1 MKWMRERK
9 WYLKTMAVGFIG
21 SFFLLFLFYRQA
33 ALCFLGAVLGSVCYV
48 RYRIKVQKEQEKWQL
63 MVEFKEA
70 MDSMVSAL
78 AAGYSMENAI
88 TEAYRDMK
96 LLHSEDTRMICD
108 GKKKR
113 REFGKSDEAD
123 GTEYQREDGD
133 TERNSN
139 DDCRKKDGS

>member
-88 TEAYRDMK
+88 TEACK
-96 LLHSEDTRMICD
+96 GLAE
-108 GKKKR
+108 K
-113 REFGKSDEAD
+113 
-123 GTEYQREDGD
+123 
-133 TERNSN
+133 
-139 DDCRKKDGS
+139 

>member
-70 MDSMVSAL
+70 MDSMVSASRYEV
-78 AAGYSMENAI
+78 AAFGGY
-88 TEAYRDMK
+88 
-96 LLHSEDTRMICD
+96 ED
-108 GKKKR
+108 
-113 REFGKSDEAD
+113 DERTLGHTAKNFSTSAT
-123 GTEYQREDGD
+123 G
-133 TERNSN
+133 
-139 DDCRKKDGS
+139 

>member
-63 MVEFKEA
+63 G
-70 MDSMVSAL
+70 L
-78 AAGYSMENAI
+78 
-88 TEAYRDMK
+88 
-96 LLHSEDTRMICD
+96 SEVFSCCFYFTAR
-108 GKKKR
+108 
-113 REFGKSDEAD
+113 
-123 GTEYQREDGD
+123 QH
-133 TERNSN
+133 
-139 DDCRKKDGS
+139 